1 MCGKNTKKK
10 QILIT
15 INIYIHIYIYIYT
28 YKNVYTTYMYYRK
41 C

>member
-10 QILIT
+10 KT
-15 INIYIHIYIYIYT
+15 NINNNKYIYIYT